1 VHCSRELRALSKRQ
15 GAISF
20 PRSLMLMLMLMLALA
35 LVSPTRTDS
44 CCPLA
49 LRALAHLA
57 HFGR

>member
-1 VHCSRELRALSKRQ
+1 
-15 GAISF
+15 
-20 PRSLMLMLMLMLALA
+20 MLMLMLMLALA